1 MKCALLA
8 ISALAFICVGIAQ
21 DPCADVVCGAY
32 SACRV
37 EANETV
43 CTCHLGYPQPE
54 TGDCKIGI
62 LLIGG
67 FWTSHE
73 LWTSTSQSVP
83 QFDELPG
90 GSIRSDYR
98 GSRAVLDTQDN
109 KIISCGGGSWRSGDE
124 CWSADAAGGAWTR
137 MPSMKEAR
145 RWHTLTSFGNMIV
158 AAGGQDPDSEEW
170 KLRSSVE
177 ILSNGA
183 WTKADWG
190 LKEATAGHCAVAS
203 SPSHLLVIGGVDGSR
218 LLTGAYKINI
228 EDGSRRQLPSLPYGV
243 YDHACTMLNQTH
255 VMLAGGSTRP
265 GDFRSEVML
274 LDTSQGEGGEW
285 VRMPALNRARYFH
298 SMVTMAGHVY
308 VLGGEGVE
316 DEVKKSVEKWDGE
329 KWEEVVPGLGKEF
342 AYGGA
347 VVV

>member
-137 MPSMKEAR
+137 MPHMKEAR
-145 RWHTLTSFGNMIV
+145 RGHTLTSFGNVTV
-158 AAGGQDPDSEEW
+158 AAGGEDHRVR
-170 KLRSSVE
+170 RSSVE
-177 ILSNGA
+177 ILRKGGA

-190 LKEATAGHCAVAS
+190 LKEATAYHCAVAS
-203 SPSHLLVIGGVDGSR
+203 SPSHLLVIGGSDGYR
-218 LLTGAYKINI
+218 MLTGAYKINI

-255 VMLAGGSTRP
+255 VMLAGGSTASS
-265 GDFRSEVML
+265 FFSSEVMV

-285 VRMPALNRARYFH
+285 ESMPALNRGRSDH
-298 SMVTMAGHVY
+298 SMVKMAGHVY
-308 VLGGEGVE
+308 VLGGWGAG
-316 DEVKKSVEKWDGE
+316 DEVKKSVEKWDVE
-329 KWEEVVPGLGKEF
+329 KWEEVVPGLEKEF
-342 AYGGA
+342 GYGGA